1 MRPAAAQACLTIV
14 SLAITALPCAA
25 WWDEPFLDGP
35 PAVIAGGHTALWHGP
50 AQLADLPGASA
61 VMWYAEDA
69 DEQKR
74 IGGAV
79 FVPIPVLGN
88 RLFDPSLVGVV
99 ARDVGVD
106 PALAY
111 AIVAV
116 ESGFNPRAVSIT
128 GARGLMQLTS
138 RTARAMGVYNRFSP
152 RWNLRGG
159 MRYLKKLLGMYGGD
173 VPLAVAA
180 YTLGPTGMKREL
192 GGDSARAAGHPYV
205 KKVLAYREKF
215 RGGLRTSAARG
226 GHVIA
231 LGGYSLADSSEME
244 AVVGWGYRLHSL
256 LSLGALGRVPR
267 HETALWFLS
276 GHLCLLDYLEGA
288 FSWRAGSEEFEGSA
302 ALVSGNGKMRL
313 AAEAD
318 WEGNVRGGLS
328 VVLFRGLSLW
338 GSAGEHRGAAGAEL
352 SLGAL
357 SVGYAAGLTGWDW
370 GENTDRQWHRA
381 SLSLRWR

>member
-1 MRPAAAQACLTIV
+1 LGDLEGTSAAA
-14 SLAITALPCAA
+14 
-25 WWDEPFLDGP
+25 
-35 PAVIAGGHTALWHGP
+35 
-50 AQLADLPGASA
+50 
-61 VMWYAEDA
+61 WYAVDA
-69 DEQKR
+69 EEQKR

-79 FVPIPVLGN
+79 FISVPFFRN

-99 ARDVGVD
+99 AHDMGVE
-106 PALAY
+106 PALAN

-152 RWNLRGG
+152 RWNLKGG
-159 MRYLKKLLGMYGGD
+159 MRYLKKLLEMYGGD
-173 VPLAVAA
+173 VPLAAAA

-192 GGDSARAAGHPYV
+192 GGDSTRAAGHPYV
-205 KKVLAYREKF
+205 KKVLAFREKY
-215 RGGLRTSAARG
+215 RGGLRSSAARG

-231 LGGYSLADSSEME
+231 LGGYSLPDSSETE
-244 AVVGWGYRLHSL
+244 ALVGWGYRLHSL

-267 HETALWFLS
+267 HETAVWFLS

-288 FSWRAGSEEFEGSA
+288 FTWRAGSEEFVGSA

-313 AAEAD
+313 AAESD
-318 WEGNVRGGLS
+318 WEGNIRGGLA

-338 GSAGEHRGAAGAEL
+338 GSAGEHRAGAGAEL
-352 SLGAL
+352 ALGPL
-357 SVGYAAGLTGWDW
+357 SVRYATGLTGWDW
-370 GENTDRQWHRA
+370 GENTDQHWHRA
-381 SLSLRWR
+381 GGSLQWR